1 MSAIKSRP
9 RRTPKVPFK
18 MRSIQN
24 GDSND
29 SIEAERVGQTA
40 VLSLASNG
48 YEDISSDS
56 NSSFDAAELEQVYG
70 PPSEWGCGRCGRQVN
85 QILKTRFLHLI
96 GKLTLCVA
104 RWRTRRRVCS
114 VTGRAGA
121 GSTPSAATSRPAP
134 TGGWSGR
141 RPRGDTVSGCVQVP
155 PHLTITTHTSTTRV
169 NNVAHLNNTLFMFRL
184 QPEHHQPAPHPP
196 GPAQRGAPQL
206 RPRPGDQNP
215 AGGQTDEEGE
225 QEEPPG
231 RDAAPLL
238 RHQGRSSPGP
248 PRPCYC
254 YLDPGQRGH
263 GQEAAEDGSRPQHPG
278 QRRYGQQPAVAMF
291 RCG

>member
-85 QILKTRFLHLI
+85 QIPPSDWRVNPVRGQVADTEEGVQCDGPCRSWVHTQCGNI
-96 GKLTLCVA
+96 SPSSYRRMVREEAEGRHSQWLCP
-104 RWRTRRRVCS
+104 
-114 VTGRAGA
+114 G
-121 GSTPSAATSRPAP
+121 AAT
-134 TGGWSGR
+134 
-141 RPRGDTVSGCVQVP
+141 
-155 PHLTITTHTSTTRV
+155 PHYTH
-169 NNVAHLNNTLFMFRL
+169 
-184 QPEHHQPAPHPP
+184 
-196 GPAQRGAPQL
+196 
-206 RPRPGDQNP
+206 
-215 AGGQTDEEGE
+215 
-225 QEEPPG
+225 
-231 RDAAPLL
+231 
-238 RHQGRSSPGP
+238 
-248 PRPCYC
+248 
-254 YLDPGQRGH
+254 
-263 GQEAAEDGSRPQHPG
+263 QH
-278 QRRYGQQPAVAMF
+278 RT
-291 RCG
+291 

>member
-85 QILKTRFLHLI
+85 QILKTRFLRLI
-96 GKLTLCVA
+96 GELTPCVA
-104 RWRTRRRVCS
+104 RWRTRRRGCS

-141 RPRGDTVSGCVQVP
+141 RPRADTVSGCVQVP
-155 PHLTITTHTSTTRV
+155 PHLTTHTPAPHVIMS
-169 NNVAHLNNTLFMFRL
+169 HLNTALFRL

-238 RHQGRSSPGP
+238 RHQGRSAQS
-248 PRPCYC
+248 
-254 YLDPGQRGH
+254 
-263 GQEAAEDGSRPQHPG
+263 HPALATAVLTQG
-278 QRRYGQQPAVAMF
+278 NVAMV
-291 RCG
+291 RKLLRMGADPNTQDNAGTASYSHV